1 MSVKK
6 LGFGMMRLP
15 LLNKDDDG
23 SIDIE
28 LTKKMVDVFI
38 ERGFTYFDTAWMYCD
53 YKSENAVKAA
63 VVDRHPRDS
72 FTLTTKLHNMY
83 VHSFEDRDKIFNEQ
97 LRKTG
102 VKAAELVVR
111 LVERGKE
118 RGGLD
123 ATQTELASVLD
134 LLGPGAP
141 GNRGVICNIASGQKA
156 VEGVLVDLGRGSGI
170 GARRGI
176 GRAAV

>member
-1 MSVKK
+1 
-6 LGFGMMRLP
+6 MRLP

-102 VKAAELVVR
+102 VEYFDYYLLHDVNVHSYETYKKYDCYEWLKEKKA
-111 LVERGKE
+111 K
-118 RGGLD
+118 GLTRHIAMSFHD
-123 ATQTELASVLD
+123 SADFLDKVLTEWPEIEFVQLQLNYLDWTALASS
-134 LLGPGAP
+134 
-141 GNRGVICNIASGQKA
+141 RASA
-156 VEGVLVDLGRGSGI
+156 TRP
-170 GARRGI
+170 R
-176 GRAAV
+176 